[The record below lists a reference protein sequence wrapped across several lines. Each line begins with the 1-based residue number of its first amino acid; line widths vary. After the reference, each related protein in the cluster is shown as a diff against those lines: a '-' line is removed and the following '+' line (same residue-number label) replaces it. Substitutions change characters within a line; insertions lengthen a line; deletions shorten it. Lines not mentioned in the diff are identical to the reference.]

1 MMLTLP
7 KAMVS
12 RDIVI
17 ASSRTLPSFPSVVNR
32 ILSTLDDVDAHFDVL
47 VQAVNRDPVISAR
60 VVSLAN
66 TAALRG
72 MRAAAVVDIAS
83 AISLIGIT
91 RLRHITLIS
100 SLNTFFNGVARQGLP
115 SFYWQH
121 SMAAGI
127 CCEELELYADAPASL
142 SEALL
147 AGLLHDI
154 GQLWLHCVYPDQTQH
169 CQIQA
174 RQGAVDIEQLEQES
188 FGVHHGT
195 IGAWLAEHWSL
206 PAAVVA
212 AIEGHHNP
220 EKQVNNPLTALVHVA
235 EVISNALDLV
245 GSGGNK
251 VTFLSSAACQLLG
264 LTWTDDVRALFGRIE
279 ARASHANAFFAD
291 AP

>member
-12 RDIVI
+12 REIVI

-115 SFYWQH
+115 SFYW
-121 SMAAGI
+121 
-127 CCEELELYADAPASL
+127 
-142 SEALL
+142 
-147 AGLLHDI
+147 
-154 GQLWLHCVYPDQTQH
+154 
-169 CQIQA
+169 
-174 RQGAVDIEQLEQES
+174 
-188 FGVHHGT
+188 
-195 IGAWLAEHWSL
+195 
-206 PAAVVA
+206 
-212 AIEGHHNP
+212 
-220 EKQVNNPLTALVHVA
+220 
-235 EVISNALDLV
+235 
-245 GSGGNK
+245 
-251 VTFLSSAACQLLG
+251 
-264 LTWTDDVRALFGRIE
+264 
-279 ARASHANAFFAD
+279 
-291 AP
+291 